1 MLIRIVSILFP
12 LFAITAL
19 GYFVGRRMKPELSHA
34 NKLNMDVFVPA
45 LVFGALVSKDF
56 RIGEY
61 LPLLFATVVIIVGS
75 GLAGWLEVK
84 GVSTST
90 CSAPSVRASGSHRMR
105 LKVDS
110 ARRST
115 LITRATGSPGG

>member
-19 GYFVGRRMKPELSHA
+19 GYFVGRRMKPDLSHA

-56 RIGEY
+56 RLGEY
-61 LPLLFATVVIIVGS
+61 LPLLFATGPGSEIQRPLAIVVIG
-75 GLAGWLEVK
+75 GLI
-84 GVSTST
+84 TST
-90 CSAPSVRASGSHRMR
+90 
-105 LKVDS
+105 LL
-110 ARRST
+110 T
-115 LITRATGSPGG
+115 LILLPILFERFGESAGETDNG

>member
-19 GYFVGRRMKPELSHA
+19 GYFVGRRMKPDLSHA

-56 RIGEY
+56 RLGEY
-61 LPLLFATVVIIVGS
+61 LPLLFAIQYRLLDVPLHWMAKFAIAVLATFALSFVSYRLVVRNTLVG
-75 GLAGWLEVK
+75 
-84 GVSTST
+84 
-90 CSAPSVRASGSHRMR
+90 R
-105 LKVDS
+105 LLNGKHAKTHDS
-110 ARRST
+110 SR
-115 LITRATGSPGG
+115 